1 MQADESAVDQGL
13 RIIDDEAILK
23 AAASIGLL
31 GGGADGAAGVLAA
44 LCRADTSVAEVAAL
58 VGRQP
63 GLAAK
68 VLRVAN
74 SAFYGLAR
82 TVGTIDRA
90 VVVLGLDAVR
100 GVAAAACL
108 DRALPRSKG
117 DAKIEVDRLLGHS
130 VAVAAAAEA
139 LSRIRHRALA
149 GDAFIAGLLHDFGM
163 LALLQLEEGGVRAMC
178 DALRSDPGTNFP
190 ELEARSTSV
199 GHARCGAVILG
210 SWRLPAPI
218 VEAARFHHDAGAA
231 PAEYRELA
239 AMVALG
245 DVVARRCGMGIASEP
260 PVDAA
265 AEAALGIVG
274 LAAEDLAA
282 VVAGLPER
290 VAVLQR
296 ALGSV

>member
-1 MQADESAVDQGL
+1 MPPVDQRP
-13 RIIDDEAILK
+13 RIIDDETILK

-31 GGGADGAAGVLAA
+31 GGGTDGPAGVLAA
-44 LCRADTSVAEVAAL
+44 LCRTDTSAADVAAV

-108 DRALPRSKG
+108 DRTLPRAKG
-117 DAKIEVDRLLGHS
+117 DVQLEVDRLLGHC

-139 LSRIRHRALA
+139 LARIRHRTLA

-163 LALLQLEEGGVRAMC
+163 LVLLRLEEVGVRALC

-199 GHARCGAVILG
+199 GHARCGAVILE

-218 VEAARFHHDAGAA
+218 VEAARCHHDATAA
-231 PAEYRELA
+231 RAPYRELA
-239 AMVALG
+239 ALVELG

-260 PVDAA
+260 PADAA
-265 AEAALGIVG
+265 AEAALRIVG
-274 LAAEDLAA
+274 LEAGDLEVVAAELPGRAA
-282 VVAGLPER
+282 A
-290 VAVLQR
+290 LQR
-296 ALGSV
+296 ALRSD